1 MRHTILPLCA
11 LACLLHVQSLRAAE
25 TLTETQKIEKLITT
39 VAEMQGAKFIRNGK
53 AYDGKDAAAHMRR
66 KWEGGKNQIKTARDF
81 ITLAASKSE
90 RSGEPYLI
98 RFDDGKEVKSA
109 DFLKE
114 KLDEIEQSATQ
125 PS

>member
-1 MRHTILPLCA
+1 MRHTILSLCIV
-11 LACLLHVQSLRAAE
+11 ACLLHLQSLRAAE
-25 TLTETQKIEKLITT
+25 ALSETQKIEKLITT
-39 VAEMQGAKFIRNGK
+39 VSELKGAKFIRNGK

-66 KWEGGKNQIKTARDF
+66 KWEGGKDQIKTARDF
-81 ITLAASKSE
+81 IKLAASKSE

-109 DFLKE
+109 DFLTE
-114 KLDEIEQSATQ
+114 KLDEIEKPATQ